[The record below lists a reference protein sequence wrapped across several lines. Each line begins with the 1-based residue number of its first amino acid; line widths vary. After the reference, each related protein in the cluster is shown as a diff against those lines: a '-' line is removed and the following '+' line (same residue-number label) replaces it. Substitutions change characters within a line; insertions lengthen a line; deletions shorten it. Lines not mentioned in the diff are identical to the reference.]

1 MKDKR
6 KIGNMAFIQ
15 WIVILI
21 ALSSCVMLRNI
32 LSPPEFVVTPDK
44 TTISPALL
52 KNPIQFTGSGWK
64 PGEMVV
70 VELVLPPGFKMK
82 GVKEG
87 EDVGIAFANAD
98 DKGNFKAVMGA
109 SATLNWLFQVG
120 WTPLLQPDFKEA
132 KPLPPGTYTIRATG
146 VDSELRAEATLQILP
161 PPEKK

>member
-1 MKDKR
+1 MKGKR
-6 KIGNMAFIQ
+6 KIGFIF
-15 WIVILI
+15 WIIILI
-21 ALSSCVMLRNI
+21 FISSCVMLRN
-32 LSPPEFVVTPDK
+32 LFSPPEFVVTPDK
-44 TTISPALL
+44 TVISPDLL
-52 KNPIQFTGSGWK
+52 KNPITFTGSGWK

-70 VELVLPPGFKMK
+70 VELILPPHIQMK

-98 DKGNFKAVMGA
+98 DNGKFKTSMGA

-132 KPLPPGTYTIRATG
+132 KPLPPGKYTIRATG
-146 VDSELRAEATLQILP
+146 LDSELRAEATLQILP